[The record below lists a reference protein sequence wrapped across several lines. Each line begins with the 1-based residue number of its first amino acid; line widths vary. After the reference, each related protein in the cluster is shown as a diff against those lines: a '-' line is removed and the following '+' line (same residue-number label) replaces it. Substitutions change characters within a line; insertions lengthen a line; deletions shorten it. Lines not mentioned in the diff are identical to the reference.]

1 MLLLAALPV
10 GAASADEFTDSADIT
25 HVEAVRMLTDLG
37 LLSGYSDGSFRPDVP
52 VTRAQIA
59 KLIALLST
67 ESPAAS
73 GAADFAD
80 VAEEGQ
86 LGAFLHRL
94 LRRTGH
100 RLRQRRAVPPRRPGH
115 GAGAV

>member
-73 GAADFAD
+73 G
-80 VAEEGQ
+80 V
-86 LGAFLHRL
+86 LGFVGYKNRKKKKED
-94 LRRTGH
+94 
-100 RLRQRRAVPPRRPGH
+100 
-115 GAGAV
+115 